1 MSAARD
7 EDRHLAAPLA
17 APWLSWCR
25 RTLVSLRP
33 RPAALAPEPGR
44 LPWYGQVDGPTTH
57 R

>member
-7 EDRHLAAPLA
+7 EDRRLA

-33 RPAALAPEPGR
+33 RPAPPAPEPRR
-44 LPWYGQVDGPTTH
+44 LPWYGQVDLPTTH